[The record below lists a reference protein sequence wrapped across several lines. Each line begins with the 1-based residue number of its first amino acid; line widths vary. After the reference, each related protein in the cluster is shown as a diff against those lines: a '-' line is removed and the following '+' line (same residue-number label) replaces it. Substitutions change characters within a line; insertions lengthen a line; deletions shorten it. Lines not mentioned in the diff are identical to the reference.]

1 MPRAT
6 RVRSAVSSSSG
17 CAATTSTR
25 RCVVSLASIESSAES
40 PPVEGGGNAVPG
52 ALTASKTP
60 AVRQAAAASRRR
72 SVFFIRSPREC
83 TTGSARGLAVRS
95 PESDAQGT
103 GRLLRVLAWR
113 RIGDMRK
120 LSASALLVAVA
131 FLSLLACRK
140 AARPAGLAGFSGDET
155 VGLFQKGSEVVAS
168 PREVAPEQGK
178 GTRGEDAPAAL
189 GAARKLIQNAEVS
202 IEVRD
207 FDTAAQKAGEIA
219 RSLGGYVADSQAA
232 GEGKR
237 RHGALTV
244 RVPAGSFEKALGGLR
259 HLGKVQSE
267 HLGVQDI
274 TKAYTDLESR
284 LMVKRD
290 AAGRIREILR
300 NGTASRGSS
309 RLPLQSLVLPGRVRD
324 RNSVCRSLGA
334 SGHCTARSLAAGAP
348 AAPGLT
354 GSRAF
359 DSARTPDP
367 HHPAP
372 CHWSSHFIR
381 APLRSCG
388 SCRRRRGESR
398 RWNRALH
405 RASRGRCR
413 GSRRAG
419 SGRKAGSGRS
429 GSGKRSCSRPRPWG
443 CRGPGA
449 ASCRA
454 GGSPGSTPCRRG
466 TSSRPSRCTRSI
478 LRARRAG
485 SRRRCRRRRR
495 RARPCNGGV
504 PRAWTRG

>member
-1 MPRAT
+1 
-6 RVRSAVSSSSG
+6 
-17 CAATTSTR
+17 
-25 RCVVSLASIESSAES
+25 
-40 PPVEGGGNAVPG
+40 
-52 ALTASKTP
+52 
-60 AVRQAAAASRRR
+60 
-72 SVFFIRSPREC
+72 
-83 TTGSARGLAVRS
+83 
-95 PESDAQGT
+95 
-103 GRLLRVLAWR
+103 
-113 RIGDMRK
+113 MRK

-300 NGTASRGSS
+300 NRTAKLSDVLEAEKQLTELVEQIEVMEGERRFYDQQVALSTIKAELHEPEAIARPSALEPLREALRDSLFNLSS
-309 RLPLQSLVLPGRVRD
+309 
-324 RNSVCRSLGA
+324 
-334 SGHCTARSLAAGAP
+334 SLAAFVTGILYVAP
-348 AAPGLT
+348 WALLVIVLLVLLR
-354 GSRAF
+354 RA
-359 DSARTPDP
+359 
-367 HHPAP
+367 
-372 CHWSSHFIR
+372 
-381 APLRSCG
+381 
-388 SCRRRRGESR
+388 RRRRQG
-398 RWNRALH
+398 
-405 RASRGRCR
+405 
-413 GSRRAG
+413 
-419 SGRKAGSGRS
+419 
-429 GSGKRSCSRPRPWG
+429 
-443 CRGPGA
+443 
-449 ASCRA
+449 
-454 GGSPGSTPCRRG
+454 
-466 TSSRPSRCTRSI
+466 
-478 LRARRAG
+478 
-485 SRRRCRRRRR
+485 
-495 RARPCNGGV
+495 
-504 PRAWTRG
+504 